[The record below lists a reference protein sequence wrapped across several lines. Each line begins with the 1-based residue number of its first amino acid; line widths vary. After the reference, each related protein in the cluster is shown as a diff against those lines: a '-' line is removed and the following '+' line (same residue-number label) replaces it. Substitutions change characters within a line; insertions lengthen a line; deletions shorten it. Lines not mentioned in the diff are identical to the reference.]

1 MDFHK
6 NVFGTKQ
13 IIKKDRLASIKDKK
27 GFIFIFNGWGPG
39 DHIDLWD
46 GVKFRAG
53 LISWLDKGEEL

>member
-27 GFIFIFNGWGPG
+27 GFIFIFNGWG
-39 DHIDLWD
+39 
-46 GVKFRAG
+46 AG
-53 LISWLDKGEEL
+53 